1 MKDFLVGLLIGFFLF
16 VLISLIIGVIYLV
29 SSPVNYTITAKCDT
43 WEGCGYTKIVP
54 LRLDENGLIIP
65 PEDRFCPKCGKLII
79 YESEARSITDV
90 NNQFF
95 VRRK

>member
-1 MKDFLVGLLIGFFLF
+1 MKDFLDGLPIWVFLF
-16 VLISLIIGVIYLV
+16 VSICLFIVMICSV
-29 SSPVNYTITAKCDT
+29 SSPVDYTITAKCCT
-43 WEGCGYTKIVP
+43 WEGCGYTKTIP
-54 LRLDENGLIIP
+54 LHLDENGLIIP

-79 YESEARSITDV
+79 YESEASSITDV